1 MPELRGN
8 GFRHSEPD
16 GRLKSAAPATLLNA
30 ILTTTGRGWHP
41 KIRDLAGHL
50 TMQFQS
56 LAPSPALSIVQFSD
70 IDAFRPVEFVA
81 EARSVP
87 LNLANFHTAR
97 AMVQLPFCQI
107 TVLTSF
113 PRIVDVSYR
122 AAHGVVIFQLEDN
135 YDVSVNGMSVKR
147 PAFIGMRGN
156 LDLQFVEPR
165 GSLHAIVTLDSGL
178 QDREWFDTP
187 DELCPFTA
195 GCRGA
200 GDGQI
205 RHHSAFCRRLP
216 PDPTCCTETRS
227 ALALQESLLLA
238 IDEMFRRSRPPEVAG
253 RLASRSY
260 CRLVRTVDD
269 YVAFHAASAIYSAD
283 LAEQCGVS
291 VRTLG
296 TAVATVRGMSLHRY
310 LRLKQLWSARA
321 QLVRGIRRHHRDVVR
336 ARQRLPSHGRIRT
349 GCIARRS

>member
-1 MPELRGN
+1 MLFQNLSP
-8 GFRHSEPD
+8 SE
-16 GRLKSAAPATLLNA
+16 
-30 ILTTTGRGWHP
+30 
-41 KIRDLAGHL
+41 
-50 TMQFQS
+50 
-56 LAPSPALSIVQFSD
+56 ALSIVQFSD

-81 EARSVP
+81 DARSIP

-97 AMVQLPFCQI
+97 AMVQLPGCQI

-122 AAHGVVIFQLEDN
+122 APHGVVMFQLEDD
-135 YDVSVNGMSVKR
+135 YEVSANGMSVNR

-165 GSLHAIVTLDSGL
+165 GSLHAIITLGAGL
-178 QDREWFDTP
+178 QDRDWFDAP
-187 DELCPFTA
+187 DELCPFTPEA
-195 GCRGA
+195 EALATVRSITSGILQTA
-200 GDGQI
+200 
-205 RHHSAFCRRLP
+205 SAR
-216 PDPTCCTETRS
+216 PDLLCETRS

-253 RLASRSY
+253 RIASRSY
-260 CRLVRTVDD
+260 CRLVRMVDD

-296 TAVATVRGMSLHRY
+296 TAVSSVRGMSLHRY

-321 QLVRGIRRHHRDVVR
+321 QLVKGSDAITVTSCARANGFHHMGEFARLYRATFDETASRTLAR
-336 ARQRLPSHGRIRT
+336 ARGSD
-349 GCIARRS
+349 